1 MTCVEIFCYAI
12 IRVILRTY
20 FFSLRWFCEITSI
33 GEEMMSLSLD
43 SQSPT
48 LTLVSST
55 GGRIELRFLEG
66 RSRALRSSKLRK
78 YVISAV
84 VGMKVNQ

>member
-1 MTCVEIFCYAI
+1 
-12 IRVILRTY
+12 
-20 FFSLRWFCEITSI
+20 
-33 GEEMMSLSLD
+33 MMSLSLE
-43 SQSPT
+43 SQSPM

-55 GGRIELRFLEG
+55 SGHIGLRFLEG
-66 RSRALRSSKLRK
+66 RTRALCSSELRK